1 MLVFPICP
9 FIGKWSSK
17 ISPHSHK
24 EYSLTDLAK
33 IVINFTIPYS
43 WQKIWTYNPFPESI
57 YPKICRP
64 IDNYVGIFNEYSH
77 NLNNEDC
84 GD

>member
-17 ISPHSHK
+17 ISPHSYK

-33 IVINFTIPYS
+33 IVIKKYGPITLFLKVSIQKFTD
-43 WQKIWTYNPFPESI
+43 Q
-57 YPKICRP
+57 
-64 IDNYVGIFNEYSH
+64 
-77 NLNNEDC
+77 
-84 GD
+84 